1 MKKKTIKIAHLY
13 PDLLNLY
20 GEYGNIRALDA
31 FIKRQGLATEIVN
44 LSLDDTKNFKKYDIY
59 YMGSGIEE
67 NEFLVLSD
75 LYDYKDQIKK
85 AIEDGKMFLVTGN
98 VMELFGKRIE
108 QRDGPAIEG
117 LGIFE
122 YNAVCA
128 KNRLVGELFYEFKEL
143 NEGAGRKMLGFK
155 NCNCNIANN
164 THTRPFG
171 LQDNIRYKNFFG
183 MMFFGPVL
191 IRNPYFT
198 DYILEILFDNLGLDY
213 VAQEDHIEYRAYKE
227 FVKNFIELRNLD

>member
-1 MKKKTIKIAHLY
+1 MKKNTIKIAHLY
-13 PDLLNLY
+13 YDILNLY
-20 GEYGNIRALDA
+20 GESGNIRALET
-31 FIKRQGLATEIVN
+31 FIERQGITPEVIN
-44 LSLDDTKNFKKYDIY
+44 ISLDDTKNFKKYDIY

-67 NEFLVLSD
+67 NEFLALSD
-75 LYDYKDQIKK
+75 LYNYKEQIKK
-85 AIEDGKMFLVTGN
+85 SIEDGKMFLVTGN

-108 QRDGPAIEG
+108 QKDGHVIEG

-128 KNRLVGELFYEFKEL
+128 KNRLVGELFYEFNEL
-143 NEGAGRKMLGFK
+143 ESGFGRKMLGFK

-198 DYILEILFDNLGLDY
+198 DYILGILFDNLGLDY
-213 VAQEDHIEYRAYKE
+213 KIDDTHLEYSAYRE
-227 FVKNFIELRNLD
+227 FVKNFIEMRNLD